1 MPSSTI
7 RIHDHIRALVRPH
20 QFHAHFARTACATA
34 VVLLLSACGSVPIQP
49 LSQTEL
55 DKQTV
60 ADRTAAQ
67 QSVPAI
73 QGELSMDEAVARAL
87 KYNLDRRTR
96 MMEEALALNQLD
108 AASWDMLPKLT
119 ASAGYASRNKNLITR
134 SEDAVT
140 GLPSL
145 ANPYISSERNHQI
158 YDLGLTWNL
167 LDFGLSYVYA
177 KQQGDRVMIAAERRR
192 KAMHTLIQ
200 DVRTT
205 FWRTASAQKLRDD
218 VKKAIVLA
226 EDALQDARKAETER
240 VRSPI
245 DALRYQRQ
253 LLENLRLLES
263 IEQELSSGRIELAS
277 LMNTPLNQDF
287 RVQEPSDT
295 VDTTLLDVPVQRMED
310 MAVTQ
315 NGDIR
320 EQFYTS
326 RIAVEETKRTML
338 RLFPNLSFNYN
349 VKYDTD
355 RFLINNHWN
364 DTGLQLS
371 YNLFNL
377 LSAPA
382 QKKLADAGVKLA
394 DQRRI
399 AAQMTVLTQVHL
411 SRLAYQIAYRQY
423 VRADQIW
430 QADAKIAQHIKNRE
444 TAETQSK
451 LEQVANSTT
460 AILSLLRRYQSLSQ
474 VQAAASKLQATMGL
488 EPVIGSVTEMSLED
502 LTRSVGTSMRD
513 WSRQL
518 DKSSQPQPATQA
530 SEPLKTGAVK
540 SDPTAP
546 IPLQAIALRMTTEF
560 GPGRE
565 QTGSVKDQFIAIAKQ
580 DTETLSAI
588 EMTE

>member
-1 MPSSTI
+1 MTAFLPRLHSTRPVFPV
-7 RIHDHIRALVRPH
+7 RIAIA
-20 QFHAHFARTACATA
+20 AAA
-34 VVLLLSACGSVPIQP
+34 LLLTACGSVPVRPLTQDDLARQTAADRMAAQEGVEP
-49 LSQTEL
+49 LS
-55 DKQTV
+55 
-60 ADRTAAQ
+60 
-67 QSVPAI
+67 
-73 QGELSMDEAVARAL
+73 GELSMDEAVARAL

-108 AASWDMLPKLT
+108 ASSWDMLPRLT
-119 ASAGYASRNKNLITR
+119 ASAGYSSRNKNLITR
-134 SEDAVT
+134 SEDSVT

-145 ANPYISSERNHQI
+145 ANPYISSERSHAV

-167 LDFGLSYVYA
+167 LDFGMSYVFA
-177 KQQGDRVMIAAERRR
+177 KQQGDRVMIATERRR

-200 DVRTT
+200 DVRTA

-218 VKKAIVLA
+218 VKQAIALA
-226 EDALQDARKAETER
+226 EGALQDARKAETER

-277 LMNTPLNQDF
+277 LMNIPLHQEF
-287 RVQEPSDT
+287 RVQEPNDN
-295 VDTTLLDVPVQRMED
+295 VDASLLEVPVQRMEEV
-310 MAVTQ
+310 AVTQ

-338 RLFPNLSFNYN
+338 RMFPNLSFNYN
-349 VKYDTD
+349 IKYDTD
-355 RFLINNHWN
+355 RFLINNQWN

-371 YNLFNL
+371 YNLLNL
-377 LSAPA
+377 LSAPT

-399 AAQMTVLTQVHL
+399 AAQMTVLTQLHL

-423 VRADQIW
+423 VRADQVW
-430 QADAKIAQHIKNRE
+430 QADAKIAEHIRNRE

-474 VQAAASKLQATMGL
+474 VQAAGSKLQATMGL
-488 EPVIGSVTEMSLED
+488 EPVIGSVTDMSLQE
-502 LTRSVGTSMRD
+502 LTRTVGQSMRE
-513 WSRQL
+513 WSKQL
-518 DKSSQPQPATQA
+518 DAPQPVQPLPAK
-530 SEPLKTGAVK
+530 PLKTGAARERTMEQDVEGLALNL
-540 SDPTAP
+540 SHELAP
-546 IPLQAIALRMTTEF
+546 ATLAGIAPSPQVLALLS
-560 GPGRE
+560 GE
-565 QTGSVKDQFIAIAKQ
+565 Q
-580 DTETLSAI
+580 
-588 EMTE
+588 

>member
-1 MPSSTI
+1 MTAFSSRLRDT
-7 RIHDHIRALVRPH
+7 RCVVFPVRTAMAAAALVL
-20 QFHAHFARTACATA
+20 T
-34 VVLLLSACGSVPIQP
+34 ACGSVPVQP
-49 LSQTEL
+49 LTQDDLARQTA
-55 DKQTV
+55 
-60 ADRTAAQ
+60 ADRIAAQ
-67 QSVPAI
+67 QGVEPLA
-73 QGELSMDEAVARAL
+73 GELSMDEAVARAL

-108 AASWDMLPKLT
+108 AASWDMLPRLT
-119 ASAGYASRNKNLITR
+119 ASAGYSSRNKNLITR
-134 SEDAVT
+134 SEDSVT

-145 ANPYISSERNHQI
+145 ANPYISSERSHAV

-167 LDFGLSYVYA
+167 LDFGMSYVFA

-200 DVRTT
+200 DVRTA

-218 VKKAIVLA
+218 VRKAITLA
-226 EDALQDARKAETER
+226 EDALQDARRAEAER

-263 IEQELSSGRIELAS
+263 IEQELSTGRIELAS
-277 LMNTPLNQDF
+277 LMNLPLNQDF
-287 RVQEPSDT
+287 RVQEPSDN
-295 VDTTLLDVPVQRMED
+295 VDASLLEVPVQRMEEV
-310 MAVTQ
+310 AVTQ

-338 RLFPNLSFNYN
+338 RMFPNLSFNYN
-349 VKYDTD
+349 IKYDTD
-355 RFLINNHWN
+355 RFLINNQWN

-371 YNLFNL
+371 YNLLNL
-377 LSAPA
+377 LSAPT

-423 VRADQIW
+423 VRADQVW
-430 QADAKIAQHIKNRE
+430 QADAKIAEHIRNRE

-474 VQAAASKLQATMGL
+474 VQAAGSKLQATMGL
-488 EPVIGSVTEMSLED
+488 EPVIASVTDMSLQD
-502 LTRSVGTSMRD
+502 LTRTVGESMRD
-513 WSRQL
+513 WSKQL
-518 DKSSQPQPATQA
+518 NAPQPAAPAPAAPRKTSAVIESPADPA
-530 SEPLKTGAVK
+530 SAPL
-540 SDPTAP
+540 
-546 IPLQAIALRMTTEF
+546 ALRMSRDMASVDILDSEAF
-560 GPGRE
+560 PGLLAYLDGE
-565 QTGSVKDQFIAIAKQ
+565 Y
-580 DTETLSAI
+580 
-588 EMTE
+588 

>member
-1 MPSSTI
+1 MPVHGI
-7 RIHDHIRALVRPH
+7 RTSK
-20 QFHAHFARTACATA
+20 TASHLIVIA
-34 VVLLLSACGSVPIQP
+34 VSVLLTACGSVPLQP
-49 LSQTEL
+49 LSPSALADQI
-55 DKQTV
+55 K
-60 ADRTAAQ
+60 ADRVAAQ
-67 QSVPAI
+67 ADVEPLT
-73 QGELSMDEAVARAL
+73 GELSMDEAVARAL

-108 AASWDMLPKLT
+108 ASTWDMLPKLT
-119 ASAGYASRNKNLITR
+119 ASAGYSSRNKDQITR
-134 SEDAVT
+134 SEDSVT

-145 ANPYISSERNHQI
+145 ANPYISSERSRAV

-167 LDFGLSYVYA
+167 LDFGMSYVFA

-200 DVRTT
+200 DVRTA

-218 VKKAIVLA
+218 VKKAIALA
-226 EDALQDARKAETER
+226 EDALQDARRAETER

-263 IEQELSSGRIELAS
+263 IEQELSTGRIELAS
-277 LMNTPLNQDF
+277 LINLPLNQDF
-287 RVQEPSDT
+287 RVQEPSDQ
-295 VDTTLLDVPVQRMED
+295 VDAALLEVPVQRMEEV
-310 MAVTQ
+310 AVIQ

-349 VKYDTD
+349 IKYDTD
-355 RFLINNHWN
+355 RFLINNQWN
-364 DTGLQLS
+364 DAGLQLS
-371 YNLFNL
+371 YNLLNL
-377 LSAPA
+377 LSAPT
-382 QKKLADAGVKLA
+382 QKKLAEAGVKLA

-411 SRLAYQIAYRQY
+411 SRLAYRIAYRQY
-423 VRADQIW
+423 VRADQVW
-430 QADAKIAQHIKNRE
+430 QADAKIAEHIRNRE

-488 EPVIGSVTEMSLED
+488 EPVIGSVTDMSLQD
-502 LTRSVGTSMRD
+502 LSKAVGESMGG

-518 DKSSQPQPATQA
+518 AAQPANP
-530 SEPLKTGAVK
+530 EGAK
-540 SDPTAP
+540 
-546 IPLQAIALRMTTEF
+546 
-560 GPGRE
+560 
-565 QTGSVKDQFIAIAKQ
+565 
-580 DTETLSAI
+580 
-588 EMTE
+588 